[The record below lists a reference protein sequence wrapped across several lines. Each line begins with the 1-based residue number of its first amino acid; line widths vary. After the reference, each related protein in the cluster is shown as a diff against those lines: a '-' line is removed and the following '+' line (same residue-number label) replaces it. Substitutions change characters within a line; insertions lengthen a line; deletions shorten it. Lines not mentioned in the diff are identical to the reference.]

1 MSVIGLLSTDFRVP
15 SVDIVRAEVLLAA
28 RGAAQWITEF
38 VLEAQV
44 TNQSH
49 FVLEHLVAQLTHEL
63 VNKR

>member
-28 RGAAQWITEF
+28 RRAAQRITEF
-38 VLEAQV
+38 VLETQV

-49 FVLEHLVAQLTHEL
+49 FVLEHLAAQLTHEL